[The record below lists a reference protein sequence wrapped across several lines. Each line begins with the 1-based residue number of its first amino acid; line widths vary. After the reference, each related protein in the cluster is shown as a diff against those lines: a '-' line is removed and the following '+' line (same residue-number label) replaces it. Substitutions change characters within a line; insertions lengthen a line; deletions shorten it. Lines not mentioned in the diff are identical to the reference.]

1 MWKARRSVK
10 QISARL
16 FTLQAKLVIAMTALI
31 VLAVMATGA
40 ILVLRSKDE
49 REMQA
54 LDRVAATAPLVYQ
67 TLPAPFSGGVTYSAG
82 MVATQPGQ
90 YGPSL
95 DQLRSTATCAS

>member
-54 LDRVAATAPLVYQ
+54 LDRVAADGAAG
-67 TLPAPFSGGVTYSAG
+67 LPGAACAVQRRLHVLGRDVP
-82 MVATQPGQ
+82 
-90 YGPSL
+90 
-95 DQLRSTATCAS
+95 RSRANTGRAWTS

>member
-1 MWKARRSVK
+1 MSKARRSAR
-10 QISARL
+10 QISGRL

-54 LDRVAATAPLVYQ
+54 LDRVAATAPLVY
-67 TLPAPFSGGVTYSAG
+67 
-82 MVATQPGQ
+82 
-90 YGPSL
+90 
-95 DQLRSTATCAS
+95 